1 MEIYVLNKV
10 IEVWRKYN
18 AVHEPLEKLNT
29 MREVL
34 GEQMNLRPYD
44 INQHVVNTLRKHGE
58 PSQYDYAR
66 QTICEIVMQCKD
78 NDVIC
83 DIYRNLFDTLSKYEK
98 DRKSS
103 ILVMNVTNKAAGADE
118 KIQQLTLEADALQ
131 SEIKEHKEYIE
142 KMKNRTWWQRLI
154 NKTDL

>member
-29 MREVL
+29 MRQVL

-44 INQHVVNTLRKHGE
+44 INQHVVNTLRDHGK
-58 PSQYDYAR
+58 PSQYNYAR

-103 ILVMNVTNKAAGADE
+103 ILVMNVTNKEADTDE
-118 KIQQLTLEADALQ
+118 KIQQLTVEVDALQ
-131 SEIKEHKEYIE
+131 SEIKEHKEYIK

-154 NKTDL
+154 NKTVL